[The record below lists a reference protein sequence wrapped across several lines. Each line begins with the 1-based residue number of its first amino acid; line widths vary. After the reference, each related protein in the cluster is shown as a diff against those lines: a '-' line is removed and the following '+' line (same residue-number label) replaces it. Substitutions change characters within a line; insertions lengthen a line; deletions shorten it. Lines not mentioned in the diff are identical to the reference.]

1 MTLMLSWSTLEEPE
15 EQTTMFKEAQLTK
28 FAYLMIQ
35 TIIFQAQLTSLLHHI
50 KVWLMALNMKP
61 IIQQD
66 TWMTTMYHVLSAMF
80 LAELQPSWY
89 QLKAHVR
96 RPGPESTMAT

>member
-1 MTLMLSWSTLEEPE
+1 MIPTLSWSTLEELG

-28 FAYLMIQ
+28 FAYLTIR
-35 TIIFQAQLTSLLHHI
+35 TIIFQAQLTFLLHHI
-50 KVWLMALNMKP
+50 KVWLMALNMKL

-80 LAELQPSWY
+80 LADLQPSWC
-89 QLKAHVR
+89 QLKVR
-96 RPGPESTMAT
+96 VRQPGPESTMAT